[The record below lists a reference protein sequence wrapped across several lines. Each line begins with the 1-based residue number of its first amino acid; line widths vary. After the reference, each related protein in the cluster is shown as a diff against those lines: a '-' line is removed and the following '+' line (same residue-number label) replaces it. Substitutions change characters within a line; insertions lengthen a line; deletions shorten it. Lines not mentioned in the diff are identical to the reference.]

1 MHKYLNLTL
10 LLTLI
15 LVFPGCK
22 KKQQAVD
29 APDFEI
35 KSIDK
40 TPCKLSDYQNKL
52 VLLEVWSYNC
62 PHCRK
67 QAKVLN
73 KLADAMKDKVKILS
87 VHSRGG
93 DKARRV
99 VKKLIHNDNIKI
111 CLDNGSLY
119 KKLKELKDPH
129 KPRGVP
135 HMAIVKSGKIVQ
147 TLRGY
152 KELDVLKNAL
162 ENHL

>member
-1 MHKYLNLTL
+1 MRKILSISIFLS
-10 LLTLI
+10 LI
-15 LVFPGCK
+15 FVFPSCK

-29 APDFEI
+29 APEFEI
-35 KSIDK
+35 KSIEDS
-40 TPCKLSDYQNKL
+40 PCRLSDYKDKL

-67 QAKVLN
+67 QAKILN

-93 DKARRV
+93 EKARRV
-99 VKKLIHNDNIKI
+99 VKKLIHNENIKI

-135 HMAIVKSGKIVQ
+135 HMAIIKSGKIVQ

-152 KELDVLKNAL
+152 KQLDVLKKAL